1 MLFLYDSPTIKCVLG
16 VENGE
21 HSLVEMREKLPQGL
35 LQVDVP
41 ALVVRLQVF
50 EEVGEDVAVPLI
62 EDPIRLLEHEVEV
75 ALGMSQQLCE
85 EFCKRSNISF
95 LVEKK
100 TFLDLISPSNNCAF
114 E

>member
-1 MLFLYDSPTIKCVLG
+1 M
-16 VENGE
+16 GE
-21 HSLVEMREKLPQGL
+21 ELPQGF

-100 TFLDLISPSNNCAF
+100 HSLI
-114 E
+114 

>member
-1 MLFLYDSPTIKCVLG
+1 MDNCDSPTIKCVLG
-16 VENGE
+16 VEDGE
-21 HSLVEMREKLPQGL
+21 HPLVEMGEELPQGF

-41 ALVVRLQVF
+41 ALVVRLQFF

-62 EDPIRLLEHEVEV
+62 EDPVRLLEHEVEV
-75 ALGMSQQLCE
+75 ALGMSKQLCE

-95 LVEKK
+95 LVEK
-100 TFLDLISPSNNCAF
+100 TFFDLISPSNNCAF